1 MYCDIAILQY
11 ILWWGETYCDI
22 HCDKGDILQYILR
35 WEETYCNIYCVF
47 RQYLQYLNNILLTN
61 PDSKQT
67 MPQLL
72 FSHSII
78 WIVRRQKAIENVPV
92 PSYHSSINTIM
103 IASSHPRC
111 STQCMTAIG
120 PIMVGIFLSLKKLNW
135 ERSSE
140 TAIHSSISYQNETI
154 HISWW
159 IHRKRRDIRERK

>member
-1 MYCDIAILQY
+1 MY
-11 ILWWGETYCDI
+11 
-22 HCDKGDILQYILR
+22 
-35 WEETYCNIYCVF
+35 
-47 RQYLQYLNNILLTN
+47 
-61 PDSKQT
+61 SKQS

-72 FSHSII
+72 FSNSIV

-140 TAIHSSISYQNETI
+140 TAIHSRISYLKQNNSSQLMNPLETVRHSGESLGCKTKKI
-154 HISWW
+154 N
-159 IHRKRRDIRERK
+159 HRIEEKEYKVETYSSCLAQEPVVWPKAVVWHMSPLVWMHTHNS